1 MSTETN
7 AVDPL
12 KSWTPEQ
19 NATIDGLQQKLGWSR
34 VQAIHK
40 LRQGEKVGKTPAQVL
55 AEATA
60 PKQKPAAKANAKP
73 ESKAKREPKAKKSV
87 GPKEPAFST
96 KSAGK
101 GDAYMIEGRGGKY
114 DKQLVVNL
122 YMDGGK
128 TPSEIAA
135 LDLAGLKGI
144 SPVYCHRILF
154 GNEESGGINKGQAAR
169 RKEQAARVKAW
180 AQEKVNAKKA
190 EK

>member
-1 MSTETN
+1 MSTEKTN
-7 AVDPL
+7 ITT
-12 KSWTPEQ
+12 WTPEQ

-40 LRQGEKVGKTPAQVL
+40 LRQGEKAGKTPAQVL

-60 PKQKPAAKANAKP
+60 PKQKPAAKAKAKP
-73 ESKAKREPKAKKSV
+73 EPKAKREPKAKKSTE
-87 GPKEPAFST
+87 PKEPVFNT
-96 KSAGK
+96 KPAGK
-101 GDAYMIEGRGGKY
+101 GDAYLVEGRGGKY

-122 YMDGGK
+122 YVDGGK

-135 LDLAGLKGI
+135 LGSAGLKGI
-144 SPVYCHRILF
+144 SPVYCHRIIF

-180 AQEKVNAKKA
+180 AAEKVADKKA
-190 EK
+190 GK

>member
-1 MSTETN
+1 MSTESN
-7 AVDPL
+7 AVDPV

-40 LRQGEKVGKTPAQVL
+40 LRQGEKAGKTPAQIL

-60 PKQKPAAKANAKP
+60 PKQKPPAKAKAKP
-73 ESKAKREPKAKKSV
+73 EPKAKREPKAKKSA

-96 KSAGK
+96 KPAGK
-101 GDAYMIEGRGGKY
+101 GDAYSVEGRGGKY

-122 YMDGGK
+122 FMDGGK
-128 TPSEIAA
+128 TPSEIAT
-135 LDLAGLKGI
+135 LGVAGIKGI

-180 AQEKVNAKKA
+180 AAEKVAGKKA
-190 EK
+190 SK